1 MKRLTVF
8 LCSAVV
14 CAGALADSI
23 TVKNLRTWP
32 APDNTRV
39 VFDVSGAV
47 DYQLFSL
54 DNPPRLVVDL
64 SNARLDDTVTQPS
77 DKDGILK
84 GIRSAPRNG
93 SDLRVVFDLAVKA
106 KYKSFSLKPTD
117 GYGDR
122 LVIDLYDAAETTA
135 PRLVKTLPD
144 SSGGPRDIVVAI
156 DAGHGGEDPGA
167 RGYSGVYEKDVV
179 LAIAKQLQTLVRREP
194 GMRPVMTR
202 SGDYF
207 ISLRKRTL
215 KARQEK
221 ADIFVSIHADS
232 FRDRRVS
239 GTSLYVLSKH
249 GATDEAARWL
259 AEKENSSDLIGGVS
273 LDDKDDLLASVLL
286 DLSQTATIEASYAA
300 GEAVLQRLHPLGML
314 HKTTVQQ
321 AGFVVLK
328 SPDIPSLLVETA
340 YLSNPRDERKLRSPR
355 HQRKMAEAILDG
367 IRDYFSKSPPAG
379 TLFAARRHVITP
391 GETLSQL
398 AVHYRVSVAR
408 IKAANH
414 LKGDVLNIGQ
424 VLRIP
429 PDSEG

>member
-1 MKRLTVF
+1 
-8 LCSAVV
+8 
-14 CAGALADSI
+14 
-23 TVKNLRTWP
+23 
-32 APDNTRV
+32 
-39 VFDVSGAV
+39 
-47 DYQLFSL
+47 
-54 DNPPRLVVDL
+54 
-64 SNARLDDTVTQPS
+64 
-77 DKDGILK
+77 
-84 GIRSAPRNG
+84 
-93 SDLRVVFDLAVKA
+93 VKA

-135 PRLVKTLPD
+135 PKLVKTLPD
-144 SSGGPRDIVVAI
+144 VDAGPRDIVVAI

-167 RGYSGVYEKDVV
+167 RGYSGVYEKQVV
-179 LAIAKQLQTLVRREP
+179 LAIAKQLQSLVRQEP

-202 SGDYF
+202 DGDYF

-232 FRDRRVS
+232 FRDRRAS

-300 GEAVLQRLHPLGML
+300 GEAVLQRLRPLGML

-340 YLSNPRDERKLRSPR
+340 YLSNPTDERKLRSPS
-355 HQRKMAEAILDG
+355 HQLKMAEAILDG

-391 GETLSQL
+391 GETLSDL
-398 AVHYRVSVAR
+398 SAHYRVSVAR

-414 LKGDVLNIGQ
+414 LTGDVLKIGQ

>member
-1 MKRLTVF
+1 MKKLTVF
-8 LCSAVV
+8 LCCALGSAAV
-14 CAGALADSI
+14 LADPI
-23 TVKNLRTWP
+23 AVKNVRTWP

-39 VFDVSGAV
+39 VFDVSNAV

-64 SNARLDDTVTQPS
+64 RNARLDDTVTQPS
-77 DKDGILK
+77 DNDGILK
-84 GIRSAPRNG
+84 SIRSAPRNG

-122 LVIDLYDAAETTA
+122 LVIDLYNSTESST
-135 PRLVKTLPD
+135 PKLVKTLPD
-144 SSGGPRDIVVAI
+144 SNAGPRDIIVAI

-167 RGYSGVYEKDVV
+167 RGYSGIYEKDVV
-179 LAIAKQLQTLVRREP
+179 LAIARQLEDLVRREP
-194 GMRPVMTR
+194 GMRPMMTR

-207 ISLRKRTL
+207 ISLRQRTV
-215 KARQEK
+215 KAREAK

-232 FRDRRVS
+232 FKDRRVK

-300 GEAVLQRLHPLGML
+300 GESVLQRLRPLGML
-314 HKTTVQQ
+314 HKTNVQQ

-340 YLSNPRDERKLRSPR
+340 YLSNPGDERKLRSSR
-355 HQRKMAEAILDG
+355 HQHKMAEAILAG

-391 GETLSQL
+391 GDTLSQL
-398 AVHYRVSVAR
+398 AAHYRVSVAR

-414 LKGDVLNIGQ
+414 LQGDVLKIGQ
-424 VLRIP
+424 ILRIP